1 MRIKNPFLPLKRF
14 VIILIVITLLFIL
27 KEILIIPM
35 ILIDFPASLLTL
47 FFCCGDYPH
56 PLILFVNRVV
66 FVLLYATLINFLVNI
81 NEKN

>member
-1 MRIKNPFLPLKRF
+1 MMIKNPFSPPKRF
-14 VIILIVITLLFIL
+14 VIILIVVALMFVL

-56 PLILFVNRVV
+56 PSILFVSRTV
-66 FVLLYATLINFLVNI
+66 FILLYAILINFLVNVSK
-81 NEKN
+81 KN